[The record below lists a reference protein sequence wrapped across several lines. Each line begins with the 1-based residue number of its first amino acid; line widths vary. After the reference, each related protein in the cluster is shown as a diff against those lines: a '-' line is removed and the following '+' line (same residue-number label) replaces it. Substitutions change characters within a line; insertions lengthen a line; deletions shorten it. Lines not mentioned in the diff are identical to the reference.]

1 MTKVCRILVVD
12 DEPDITEMYQMLLEM
27 HGYLV
32 STANNGVEALD
43 RVSEAEPDLI
53 LSDCMMPKMDGIEFI
68 RRARQIPELAS
79 IPIIL
84 MSGHHSGMTSA
95 TDSIRFFCKSRFYSP
110 KYFFRSTRY
119 WKNIRVE
126 IAHLFCRHSHQN
138 KV

>member
-12 DEPDITEMYQMLLEM
+12 DEPDITETYQMLLEM

-43 RVSEAEPDLI
+43 RVTETEPDLI

-68 RRARQIPELAS
+68 RRARLIPELAS

-84 MSGHHSGMTSA
+84 MSGAPELHDFSDRMHTLFLQKPILFDDMLNKINKLLDLHTS
-95 TDSIRFFCKSRFYSP
+95 
-110 KYFFRSTRY
+110 
-119 WKNIRVE
+119 
-126 IAHLFCRHSHQN
+126 
-138 KV
+138 